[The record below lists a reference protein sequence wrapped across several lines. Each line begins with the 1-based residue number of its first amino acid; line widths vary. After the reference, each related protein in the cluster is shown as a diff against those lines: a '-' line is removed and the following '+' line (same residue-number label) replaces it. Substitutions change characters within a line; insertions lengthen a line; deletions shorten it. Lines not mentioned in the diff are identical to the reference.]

1 MKDWEFDTIAIRG
14 AFDDLKAKSIVVPLW
29 QSVAY
34 PFENVQQGADAYA
47 AAKEGLFCYGRWDNP
62 TVDIFERRLSM
73 MEGGEAAIATSSGM
87 SAILLITHHL
97 CQNGDEIVSSNRVYG
112 GTFVLFDV
120 GIDKMGIKV
129 KWVTNPSDI
138 SCWESAIN
146 KKTKFLFVESPS
158 NPALYVADISALAEL
173 ARSKNIPLIVDNT
186 ICTPAL
192 QKPIKMGADIIVHSV
207 TKYLCGNAT
216 SLGGCIIAK
225 KKVIQEIRKGAM
237 RYLGPSM
244 SPFNA
249 WLLLMSMETLSL
261 RMERHSSNAIALA
274 KFLEAHPKVESV
286 NYP

>member
-146 KKTKFLFVESPS
+146 KKTKT
-158 NPALYVADISALAEL
+158 
-173 ARSKNIPLIVDNT
+173 KN
-186 ICTPAL
+186 
-192 QKPIKMGADIIVHSV
+192 Q
-207 TKYLCGNAT
+207 
-216 SLGGCIIAK
+216 
-225 KKVIQEIRKGAM
+225 
-237 RYLGPSM
+237 
-244 SPFNA
+244 
-249 WLLLMSMETLSL
+249 
-261 RMERHSSNAIALA
+261 
-274 KFLEAHPKVESV
+274 
-286 NYP
+286 NYE